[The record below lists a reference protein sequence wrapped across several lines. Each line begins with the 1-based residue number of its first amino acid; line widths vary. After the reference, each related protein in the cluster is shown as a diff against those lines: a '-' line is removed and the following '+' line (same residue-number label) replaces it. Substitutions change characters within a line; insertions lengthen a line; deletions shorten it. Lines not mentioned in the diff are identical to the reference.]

1 MRHFAHVLPKT
12 RAKSGKNGVPEA
24 ALTTYVRA
32 KKPCKN
38 GLFVGKDKLLRARAA
53 IMLKFILK
61 ILLLGAHIVAWK
73 CLFIVKQKCFR
84 EIAIEACNTHVT
96 GVNTPSH
103 RGKGERGGLNAVA
116 KQG

>member
-1 MRHFAHVLPKT
+1 MVLFASFSFARLFPLHVFGSVFLPT
-12 RAKSGKNGVPEA
+12 FPPISWHLEILFPS
-24 ALTTYVRA
+24 LTTPFSFIILLFDASSCAFYM

-73 CLFIVKQKCFR
+73 CLFIVK
-84 EIAIEACNTHVT
+84 
-96 GVNTPSH
+96 
-103 RGKGERGGLNAVA
+103 
-116 KQG
+116 